1 MYPGVEPMD
10 LATIY
15 IIRGAGFG
23 RDFTPKLLIA
33 FITIGIVMWDWRKQ
47 RRLDYLWVFVCGS
60 LLWAAAEALLS
71 LQGIRD
77 MPIRTLFGRPLS
89 LTLSWA
95 IQGMSEG
102 AFVAVVSL
110 FVGDRILNRS
120 TRISGL
126 ISGVVVLG
134 TIALATF
141 RSRQFLLYLGPA
153 SRRDLLDPRALL
165 TLVVLSLVVIM
176 FYVIRK
182 RWRQRTLMMFGFMV
196 CLGAVW
202 SSAQVAVGGRWVE
215 IDSAGHGYE
224 RAGSLITF
232 SALAFVVAVEIALVY
247 VSFLAIPV
255 FLGLMRHPLPLPVP
269 PNEISK
275 SHHVQQFEDRN

>member
-1 MYPGVEPMD
+1 MN

-33 FITIGIVMWDWRKQ
+33 FITIGMVLWDWRRQ

-60 LLWAAAEALLS
+60 LLWAAAEALLT
-71 LQGIRD
+71 LQGIRH
-77 MPIRTLFGRPLS
+77 MPVRSLFGQPLS
-89 LTLSWA
+89 LTLSWV

-102 AFVAVVSL
+102 AFVAVVGL

-126 ISGVVVLG
+126 IAGVVVLG

-141 RSRQFLLYLGPA
+141 RSRRFLLALEPA
-153 SRRDLLDPRALL
+153 SRRNLLDSRALL
-165 TLVVLSLVVIM
+165 ALAVLSLLVIV

-196 CLGAVW
+196 CLATVW
-202 SSAQVAVGGRWVE
+202 SSTQVAVGGRWVE
-215 IDSAGHGYE
+215 IDSAGYGYE

-232 SALAFVVAVEIALVY
+232 SALAFDVVVEIALVY

-255 FLGLMRHPLPLPVP
+255 LLGLLRQPLPLPVTP
-269 PNEISK
+269 IEIAK
-275 SHHVQQFEDRN
+275 SRLTQRFEDLN